1 MLNGLKISSEG
12 LSKLTDF
19 VIQFDKNAF
28 FRMIFTPV
36 TTLGTV
42 KLRAVDQ
49 STIQF
54 LTISGV
60 LLTKTCYYSRRATIA
75 MYSNYMVHTRPVNL
89 HPLF

>member
-1 MLNGLKISSEG
+1 MYFSDWNISRVGLLNGLKISSEG

-42 KLRAVDQ
+42 K
-49 STIQF
+49 
-54 LTISGV
+54 
-60 LLTKTCYYSRRATIA
+60 
-75 MYSNYMVHTRPVNL
+75 
-89 HPLF
+89 